1 MTDVERWVV
10 QKMSDVERQIGYS
23 NIANVA
29 LKKIRKTK
37 DITEKEKEKYK
48 AFFKGKEGIL
58 LLKSLHVI

>member
-1 MTDVERWVV
+1 
-10 QKMSDVERQIGYS
+10 MSDVERQIGYS

-58 LLKSLHVI
+58 LLKSSHVI

>member
-1 MTDVERWVV
+1 
-10 QKMSDVERQIGYS
+10 MSDVERQIGYS

-58 LLKSLHVI
+58 LLKNLHAI